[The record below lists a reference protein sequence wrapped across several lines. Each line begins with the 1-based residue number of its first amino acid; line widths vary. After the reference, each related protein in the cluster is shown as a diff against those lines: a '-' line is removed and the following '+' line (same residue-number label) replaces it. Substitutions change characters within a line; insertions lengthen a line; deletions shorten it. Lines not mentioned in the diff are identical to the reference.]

1 MGLRDM
7 LRAIREYPA
16 ARAELE
22 TARSELRQAQQEL
35 EQSRETCESLWLT
48 LDEQKD
54 HTKFLSS
61 KAEALQAALEEF
73 CPRLSTPEELK
84 RFYDAIS
91 PDMDPSGFTL
101 YRMAKELTG
110 IDVPS
115 CFPYEDNR
123 GLFEVMDGHQLL
135 DWLTAVRF
143 NAVEWD
149 MIPNSTYESAT
160 LLGVDTST
168 PEYQAFEQQLYG
180 KVLSRMGFENI
191 VAPEQEAG
199 AIESKVTELKLYSP
213 LSAELV
219 EEEPVR
225 DWIDE
230 PEPSMPLPLT
240 GDDLSAPELRAA
252 ILKGIEDE
260 QAPEETERGLMAYF
274 DGSDAVNEKVVSFFP
289 SVEEVDGR
297 LYGVAVCQLKEALTP
312 SEMAELKEYCS
323 CQYADGWGEG
333 YEQRPRR
340 TSYGELYVSFWQAK
354 DFFILTKEEMET
366 SRVASRSPHQPK
378 RGGDAR

>member
-22 TARSELRQAQQEL
+22 TARSELRQAQQAL
-35 EQSRETCESLWLT
+35 EQSEQEQGSLRLT
-48 LDEQKD
+48 LEEQKD
-54 HTKFLSS
+54 YTKFLSS

-123 GLFEVMDGHQLL
+123 GLFEEMSGHSLL
-135 DWLTAVRF
+135 DWLTAVHFR
-143 NAVEWD
+143 AVDWD
-149 MIPNSTYESAT
+149 IIPGSTYESAT
-160 LLGVDTST
+160 LREVDTST
-168 PEYQAFEQQLYG
+168 PEYQAFEKQLYG
-180 KVLSRMGFENI
+180 KVLARMGFENLLG
-191 VAPEQEAG
+191 PEQETG

-213 LSAELV
+213 LTADIYMEPAPDSQEHADGTELMV
-219 EEEPVR
+219 NLYGEDLTEYKK
-225 DWIDE
+225 IILNAIKDE
-230 PEPSMPLPLT
+230 MLPEM
-240 GDDLSAPELRAA
+240 
-252 ILKGIEDE
+252 K
-260 QAPEETERGLMAYF
+260 ERGLMFAF
-274 DGSDAVNEKVVSFFP
+274 SGSESLSEKVLSLFP
-289 SVEEVDGR
+289 SVEEVDGV
-297 LYGVAVCQLKEALTP
+297 LCGVAVCQVTGTLTP
-312 SEMAELKEYCS
+312 AELEELKEFCS
-323 CQYADGWGEG
+323 SQYADGWGEG
-333 YEQRPRR
+333 YAQCPRH
-340 TSYGELYVSFWQAK
+340 TADGELYVNFWQ
-354 DFFILTKEEMET
+354 DNSFSILTKKELET
-366 SRVASRSPHQPK
+366 ARAASRPPHQPK